1 LLEFSDEED
10 DKNLLCLSNREVMK
24 MTFLNHIKF
33 SVAVICLLILFMSV
47 PAIAQDINTA
57 NEWYNR
63 GIEAYN
69 AGDMPSAIQAWD
81 KALKIFRTIKGTERD
96 QAGCYKNIGIAFADM
111 DKYEEGIA
119 KQEQALKIFQ
129 TKQLNNSTQ
138 KEQAGCYM
146 NIGVALIEM
155 SKYEEG
161 IAKQEQALKI
171 YQTIKGTEEDQA
183 VCYVNI
189 GDALGSMGKHEEGI
203 AKHEQALKI
212 YQTKQLNN
220 STQKEQA
227 SCYMSIGVALIE
239 MSKYEEGIAKQEQAL
254 KIFQTIKGTEREQA
268 GCYKNIGVAFADMD
282 KYEEG
287 IAKYEQALSLY
298 QTIKGTE
305 RHQAD
310 CYVNIGNALRSMS
323 KYEEGIAKQE
333 QALKIF
339 QTKQLNNSTQK
350 EQAGCYMSI
359 GVALIEMSK
368 YEEGI
373 AKQEQALKIFQT
385 IKDTER
391 EQAGC
396 YVNIG
401 DALVYMS
408 KYEEGIA
415 KHEQALKIYQTI
427 KGTEEDQAVC
437 YVNIGD
443 ALVYMSKHEEG
454 IAKQEQALKIYQT
467 IKGTERH
474 QAGCYMIIGIA
485 LGSMGKYEEG
495 IAKQEQAL
503 KRYQTIKGT
512 EKYQA
517 NCYINIG
524 NPLFYM
530 GKYEEDIAK
539 QEQALKIFQ
548 TKQLIN
554 STQRKQAGC
563 YVNIGNA
570 LDSMGKYEEGIAR
583 YEQSLKIYQTIK
595 GTDGDQGLCWGNIG
609 NANLHAGKFYEAISA
624 YQKSQETISGWWVSR
639 GLGNAYRRRYQTG
652 DEQKAVAEFRKAVQ
666 LAEKA
671 RASVLAFE
679 YRTGIFEE
687 PYKVFP
693 DFVSLLV
700 ELNEKKVEVQEPEVI
715 RWMQD
720 DKSDNALL
728 ESAFHFADRGK
739 GRALEDAL
747 REKASL
753 KAARPDEK
761 LLAEDHQLSLRISR
775 LTAERDGL
783 IDPSQTFGSK
793 AFKPT
798 GNVVQS
804 PIPVDDE
811 RKKKITQEIETLQQR
826 RNMIEVELKKTAIG
840 AYVSP
845 EFRKPM
851 EMAKELPEDS
861 AILQYSIGEKEALL
875 LVMTRDG
882 ITSHRLGV
890 DTPALPE
897 LFTRQEADIVQLLDA
912 WKNRPDKIGLDGLVK
927 LARKRVEDW
936 GEDQRSNITAQQEKA
951 ILGRLGAVALPA
963 TALTELRDKKI
974 HHLLVIPD
982 GSLHYIPFAMLRVTK
997 SKESSAQ
1004 TTDQPVK
1011 VTDSQISQSQSTKG
1025 FLTEENAN
1033 KGFQRDSLNTTDKEN
1048 QYLVEEFSINYIPAM
1063 TTLDT
1068 VRKQKQQREQKRQQE
1083 RMGLLAF
1090 ANPDFSGTVADS
1102 TTTKGIL
1109 RSIRSDYY
1117 TRLGLK
1123 LPALPE
1129 TEEEAMQSAS
1139 LFPPVKKYNTSITG
1153 KLEGTSVVITGKA
1166 ASEEQIKQILGVKDT
1181 ENVGWQYL
1189 LLSTH
1194 GLADPQNGM
1203 LSCIAFSSPSAKS
1216 EEDGFLQA
1224 QEVLGLQ
1231 LDTDM
1236 VVLSACE
1243 TGLGR
1248 MQGGEGLVG
1257 LSASFFYAGAESIC
1271 ASLWSVPSD
1280 STQQLVVNLFKLIK
1294 EGKMT
1299 KAESLRQ
1306 AQLNVM
1312 KTEGY
1317 SDPWSWAAF
1326 VLIGE

>member
-1 LLEFSDEED
+1 MMQADCYVNIGVALLKISKYEE
-10 DKNLLCLSNREVMK
+10 
-24 MTFLNHIKF
+24 
-33 SVAVICLLILFMSV
+33 
-47 PAIAQDINTA
+47 AIAKQEQALKIYQT
-57 NEWYNR
+57 
-63 GIEAYN
+63 IESTERDQAICYVN
-69 AGDMPSAIQAWD
+69 IGSALRNMGKYEEAIAKQEQ
-81 KALKIFRTIKGTERD
+81 ALKIFQIIKGTEKEQAGCYLNTGNTLRDMGQYEEGIVKQEQALKIYQTIKGTEREQANCYKNIGVTLSYMSQYEEVIAKQEQALKIYQTIKGTERD
-96 QAGCYKNIGIAFADM
+96 QAGCYNNIGAAFTYM
-111 DKYEEGIA
+111 SQYEEGIV
-119 KQEQALKIFQ
+119 KQEQALKIYQ
-129 TKQLNNSTQ
+129 TIKGTER
-138 KEQAGCYM
+138 EQAGCYNNIGFALDDISKYEEAIVRYKQALKIYQTIKGTEREQAGCYT
-146 NIGVALIEM
+146 NIGVALSKI

-171 YQTIKGTEEDQA
+171 YQTIKGTERDQA
-183 VCYVNI
+183 DCYNNI
-189 GDALGSMGKHEEGI
+189 SNAFDDVGKHEEAI
-203 AKHEQALKI
+203 VRYKQALKI
-212 YQTKQLNN
+212 Y
-220 STQKEQA
+220 
-227 SCYMSIGVALIE
+227 
-239 MSKYEEGIAKQEQAL
+239 
-254 KIFQTIKGTEREQA
+254 QTIKGTEREQA
-268 GCYKNIGVAFADMD
+268 GCYKNIGVALD
-282 KYEEG
+282 
-287 IAKYEQALSLY
+287 
-298 QTIKGTE
+298 
-305 RHQAD
+305 
-310 CYVNIGNALRSMS
+310 
-323 KYEEGIAKQE
+323 
-333 QALKIF
+333 
-339 QTKQLNNSTQK
+339 
-350 EQAGCYMSI
+350 
-359 GVALIEMSK
+359 EMSK

-373 AKQEQALKIFQT
+373 AKQEQALRIYQT
-385 IKDTER
+385 IKGTER

-396 YVNIG
+396 YMIIG
-401 DALVYMS
+401 GALVNM
-408 KYEEGIA
+408 G
-415 KHEQALKIYQTI
+415 
-427 KGTEEDQAVC
+427 
-437 YVNIGD
+437 
-443 ALVYMSKHEEG
+443 KHEEG

-467 IKGTERH
+467 INGTERE
-474 QAGCYMIIGIA
+474 QAGCYTNIGGA
-485 LGSMGKYEEG
+485 LMYMGRYEEG
-495 IAKQEQAL
+495 IAKLEQAL
-503 KRYQTIKGT
+503 EIFQTIKGT
-512 EKYQA
+512 E
-517 NCYINIG
+517 
-524 NPLFYM
+524 
-530 GKYEEDIAK
+530 
-539 QEQALKIFQ
+539 
-548 TKQLIN
+548 
-554 STQRKQAGC
+554 
-563 YVNIGNA
+563 
-570 LDSMGKYEEGIAR
+570 
-583 YEQSLKIYQTIK
+583 
-595 GTDGDQGLCWGNIG
+595 GDQGSCWGNIG
-609 NANLHAGKFYEAISA
+609 EANLHAVRFSEAISA
-624 YQKSQETISGWWVSR
+624 YQNSQKTIRGWWVSR
-639 GLGNAYRRRYQTG
+639 GLGQAYRFRCQPG
-652 DEQKAVAEFRKAVQ
+652 DEQKAVAEFWNAVQ
-666 LAEKA
+666 LAEKK
-671 RASVLAFE
+671 RSSVLAFE
-679 YRTGIFEE
+679 HRTGIFDE
-687 PYKVFP
+687 PSKVFP
-693 DFVSLLV
+693 DFASLLV
-700 ELNEKKVEVQEPEVI
+700 ELNEKKAKIQEPEVI
-715 RWMQD
+715 RWIQD

-747 REKASL
+747 REKALMS
-753 KAARPDEK
+753 ASRPDEK

-783 IDPSQTFGSK
+783 IDPSQAFGSK

-811 RKKKITQEIETLQQR
+811 RKKKLTQEIETLQQR
-826 RNMIEVELKKTAIG
+826 RNMIEVELKRTAIG

-861 AILQYSIGEKEALL
+861 AILQYSVGEKEALL

-951 ILGRLGAVALPA
+951 ILERLGSVVLPV
-963 TALTELRDKKI
+963 TALMELREKNI

-982 GSLHYIPFAMLRVTK
+982 GSLHYIPFAMLRISK

-1004 TTDQPVK
+1004 TTDQPSETK
-1011 VTDSQISQSQSTKG
+1011 DSQIVQSQPTKG
-1025 FLTEENAN
+1025 FRTEENAN
-1033 KGFQRDSLNTTDKEN
+1033 KGFQRDSLNTIDKEN

-1090 ANPDFSGTVADS
+1090 ANPDFSGTVADN

-1153 KLEGTSVVITGKA
+1153 KLEGTSVFTGKA
-1166 ASEEQIKQILGVKDT
+1166 ASEEQVKQILGVKDT

-1280 STQQLVVNLFKLIK
+1280 STMQLVVNLFKLMK

-1306 AQLNVM
+1306 SQLNVM